1 MPGISLVHSL
11 QQPQDAPYGAAF
23 PSRFSLQRHLLQ
35 YKEPLERCLAEAKLA
50 EGLPADAA
58 NEFLLPKSARRHIF
72 PR

>member
-1 MPGISLVHSL
+1 MAVSNHRMRRT
-11 QQPQDAPYGAAF
+11 APF
-23 PSRFSLQRHLLQ
+23 PSRYSLQRHLLQ
-35 YKEPLERCLAEAKLA
+35 YKEPLERCLAEAKLV

>member
-1 MPGISLVHSL
+1 MSRVC
-11 QQPQDAPYGAAF
+11 
-23 PSRFSLQRHLLQ
+23 PSRFSSQRHLLQ

-50 EGLPADAA
+50 GGLPADAA